1 MAHLHLSTQMTKP
14 KWLWQLSCNT
24 LQCLSTAVSLETHP
38 PFLFSSFG
46 LGYYHS
52 FKQLSFISILL
63 FSAVSTFQEK
73 PLFFFRIKDIKSIY
87 IDTTFCLPRMKS
99 LPSRVGI
106 MKFSFNWLFVMLEV
120 ALFIPNTSVIFIA
133 QLIVYVNV
141 VAGSITIWNSRL
153 SHV

>member
-1 MAHLHLSTQMTKP
+1 MSQHCSFFRN
-14 KWLWQLSCNT
+14 S
-24 LQCLSTAVSLETHP
+24 P
-38 PFLFSSFG
+38 PLLFSSFG

-63 FSAVSTFQEK
+63 FSEISQFCCFQEK
-73 PLFFFRIKDIKSIY
+73 PLFFFRIKDFKSIY

-133 QLIVYVNV
+133 QLIIVYVNV
-141 VAGSITIWNSRL
+141 VAGSITIWNSCL

>member
-1 MAHLHLSTQMTKP
+1 
-14 KWLWQLSCNT
+14 
-24 LQCLSTAVSLETHP
+24 
-38 PFLFSSFG
+38 
-46 LGYYHS
+46 
-52 FKQLSFISILL
+52 
-63 FSAVSTFQEK
+63 
-73 PLFFFRIKDIKSIY
+73 
-87 IDTTFCLPRMKS
+87 MKS

>member
-1 MAHLHLSTQMTKP
+1 
-14 KWLWQLSCNT
+14 
-24 LQCLSTAVSLETHP
+24 
-38 PFLFSSFG
+38 
-46 LGYYHS
+46 
-52 FKQLSFISILL
+52 
-63 FSAVSTFQEK
+63 
-73 PLFFFRIKDIKSIY
+73 
-87 IDTTFCLPRMKS
+87 MKS

-133 QLIVYVNV
+133 QLIIVYVNV